1 MFYECNDLLVF
12 RCIFIVCHDVVKCY
26 NTVTAEWVRDLNP
39 ESGNAVVGVEIDK
52 AQRSRL
58 LICDSAG
65 ELSHWQWK
73 TGLLETKKVLSLSGL
88 QPRVMSFDLVFFNNS
103 ALISW
108 CNGDNGIPSVAII
121 NYVKNT
127 VVFKYNFE
135 LKASSFSVALAAKGL
150 NYFCIVQGSRLFIV
164 DIQSTKG
171 PRFHINQNRDHFTTV
186 VCHPEHDTIATGD
199 VKGRIRLWRN
209 VLSSEGKPKIDL
221 YHWHHTPVASLAF
234 TCSGTMFYS
243 GGTEAVLVKWV
254 INEPHNR
261 SFLPRMSAAIGHVAV
276 SGENTKIVVA
286 TKDNAIQFFDAQLN
300 LLSMIQNFTWMPND
314 YTGVNPFPVGL
325 QVNPR
330 TQSIV
335 LNGRSGHL
343 QFFSTHTNSLLY
355 NVSFWCF

>member
-1 MFYECNDLLVF
+1 M
-12 RCIFIVCHDVVKCY
+12 KCY
-26 NTVTAEWVRDLNP
+26 NAVTAEWVRDLNP

-52 AQRSRL
+52 TQKSRL

-65 ELSHWQWK
+65 LLSHWQWK
-73 TGLLETKKVLSLSGL
+73 TGLQESKKVLSLSSSHATSVL
-88 QPRVMSFDLVFFNNS
+88 SFNLVFFKNS
-103 ALISW
+103 ALVTW
-108 CNGDNGIPSVAII
+108 CNGENAIPSVAVV
-121 NYVKNT
+121 NYVDNKII
-127 VVFKYNFE
+127 FKYNLA
-135 LKASSFSVALAAKGL
+135 LKPSNFSVALAAKGL
-150 NYFCIVQGSRLFIV
+150 NYFCLIQGSRLFIV
-164 DIQSTKG
+164 DIKASKN
-171 PRFHINQNRDHFTTV
+171 PRRCDINQNRDHFTTV

-234 TCSGTMFYS
+234 SCTGTMFYS
-243 GGTEAVLVKWV
+243 GGSEAVLVKWV

-261 SFLPRMSAAIGHVAV
+261 SFLPRMSAAIGHVNV
-276 SGENTKIVVA
+276 GGENTKIVVA
-286 TKDNAIQFFDAQLN
+286 TNDNAIHFFDAQLN
-300 LLSMIQNFTWMPND
+300 QLSMIQNFTWMPKD

-355 NVSFWCF
+355 NVSFFFFFLKTPILLT